1 LFPLLIGAKAMKLI
15 FIIASALALSA
26 CSVSAY
32 AETPSTPKATP
43 KTAAAATAKTGAT
56 AARKT
61 GATSTKIDDCYGRP
75 AMMSGKPCH

>member
-32 AETPSTPKATP
+32 AETPSIPKATP
-43 KTAAAATAKTGAT
+43 KTAATATAKTGAT
-56 AARKT
+56 ARKT
-61 GATSTKIDDCYGRP
+61 GATPTKIDDCYGRP